1 MSNVPSCAW
10 IESKNLR
17 PSRWNAEFY
26 KNEFVVLDKK
36 IEDSNLTSRS
46 LKKLSRLFTG
56 PFGSK
61 LPASLY
67 NTEGGIPL
75 LRVQNIGEL
84 FLNENDMALI
94 PEDVHQDIIRSKL
107 DPGDIALAKAGRLG
121 ALSRIPERIKECN
134 ITQHIVGI
142 KVNKEKIIPE
152 YLTAYLMSKYGEY
165 QLKRQAVGTIIKY
178 LGIEETRES
187 LIVIPDELVQRY
199 IGNFIGLSE
208 KCRAVANDISLE
220 LNLIV
225 DRLFNYTG
233 ELNNSQSHNLVEP
246 KDLTQER
253 MDAWFY
259 RKAYMELDRWISLH
273 DEYECITNIS
283 KLMTKKRSC
292 DYSSISGIQYIEISS
307 IDCNTTVITPTEHDV
322 NSLPSRAQKPLC
334 YGDIIISTVQASSK
348 CIAVIPK
355 HLDGSIGSTAF
366 AILRTSDIT
375 DAYFLEAILR
385 HEVCTSQIIRWNT
398 GTIFSAVSQDVIEK
412 IQIPKVSKSARQQIG
427 LKAKHKSDLLYKSK
441 WLMVESK
448 SIVEALIE
456 GKLDTDAILSG
467 KLKAPTWEDIEKELE
482 GI

>member
-187 LIVIPDELVQRY
+187 LIVIPDELVQ
-199 IGNFIGLSE
+199 
-208 KCRAVANDISLE
+208 
-220 LNLIV
+220 
-225 DRLFNYTG
+225 
-233 ELNNSQSHNLVEP
+233 
-246 KDLTQER
+246 
-253 MDAWFY
+253 
-259 RKAYMELDRWISLH
+259 
-273 DEYECITNIS
+273 
-283 KLMTKKRSC
+283 
-292 DYSSISGIQYIEISS
+292 
-307 IDCNTTVITPTEHDV
+307 
-322 NSLPSRAQKPLC
+322 
-334 YGDIIISTVQASSK
+334 
-348 CIAVIPK
+348 
-355 HLDGSIGSTAF
+355 
-366 AILRTSDIT
+366 
-375 DAYFLEAILR
+375 
-385 HEVCTSQIIRWNT
+385 
-398 GTIFSAVSQDVIEK
+398 
-412 IQIPKVSKSARQQIG
+412 
-427 LKAKHKSDLLYKSK
+427 
-441 WLMVESK
+441 
-448 SIVEALIE
+448 
-456 GKLDTDAILSG
+456 
-467 KLKAPTWEDIEKELE
+467 
-482 GI
+482 